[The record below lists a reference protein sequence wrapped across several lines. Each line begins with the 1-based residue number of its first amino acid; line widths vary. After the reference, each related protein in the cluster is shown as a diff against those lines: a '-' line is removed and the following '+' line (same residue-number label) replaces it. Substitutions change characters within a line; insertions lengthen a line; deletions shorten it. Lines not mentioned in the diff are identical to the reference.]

1 MSRVPRFS
9 PLSTAPVP
17 ERAILV
23 GVDLGRSE
31 WSCEESLAELAR
43 LAETDGAEVVHT
55 MYQRLDAPV
64 PRTFIGRGKV
74 EELCSLVRD
83 LRADVVIF
91 DDELTPSQQANL
103 ERAVGE
109 PVKIIDRTALILD
122 IFGVHARTHEG
133 RLQVQLAQLQYV
145 LPRLRGM
152 WSHLV
157 GEQTRGGIGSRF
169 GQGESQLE
177 VDRRLVRSRISTLRR
192 ELERLERRR
201 GVQSKARWDSG
212 VWRVALVGYTNA
224 GKSTLLN
231 LLTGA
236 DVYAKDELFATL
248 DPTTRSLV
256 LDEGR
261 KITLT
266 DTVGFIQKL
275 PTTLV
280 ESFKSTLAEVR
291 AADLVL
297 LIVDASDP
305 HRELEIDAV
314 RAVLED
320 IDASGVRSVVV
331 LNKCD
336 LLDQEGLREA
346 LAAHPDA
353 VAISART
360 GWGARGL
367 LYRIAREAAEGSV
380 TMSVL
385 VPYDK
390 GLLMKMVHERCQVM
404 RESYVQGGLMATVK
418 ADERMARTLAP
429 YEVLSDGELEGFAES
444 EKDGLVDDIDDQGVP
459 SDEVERGDA

>member
-1 MSRVPRFS
+1 MGRFK
-9 PLSTAPVP
+9 PHSTAPVP

-23 GVDLGRSE
+23 GVDLGNSE

-43 LAETDGAEVVHT
+43 LAETDGAEVVLT
-55 MYQRLDAPV
+55 MTQRLDAPV
-64 PRTFIGRGKV
+64 PKTFIGKGKV
-74 EELCSLVRD
+74 EELCSYVRS
-83 LRADVVIF
+83 LNADVVIF
-91 DDELTPSQQANL
+91 DDELSPSQQANL
-103 ERAVGE
+103 ERIVGE

-122 IFGVHARTHEG
+122 IFGVHAKTHEG

-177 VDRRLVRSRISTLRR
+177 VDRRLIRSRISTLRR

-212 VWRVALVGYTNA
+212 VYRVALVGYTNA

-231 LLTGA
+231 RLTGS
-236 DVYAKDELFATL
+236 DVYVRDELFATL
-248 DPTTRSLV
+248 DPTTRALD

-261 KITLT
+261 KITVT

-275 PTTLV
+275 PTMLV

-297 LIVDASDP
+297 LVVDASDP
-305 HRELEIDAV
+305 HRELQIDAV
-314 RAVLED
+314 RSVLAEIGAD
-320 IDASGVRSVVV
+320 SIRSVTV

-336 LLDQEGLREA
+336 ALSPEELRQS
-346 LAAHPDA
+346 LVAHPDA
-353 VAISART
+353 QAVSALEGT
-360 GWGARGL
+360 GMRGL
-367 LYRIAREAAEGSV
+367 LYRIAQEAAAGSV
-380 TMSVL
+380 TMTVL
-385 VPYDK
+385 VPYEK
-390 GLLMKMVHERCQVM
+390 GLLMKMVHERCQVI
-404 RESYVQGGLMATVK
+404 RESYVQGGLLATVK

-429 YEVLSDGELEGFAES
+429 YAASEDDAGDEGAHGQE
-444 EKDGLVDDIDDQGVP
+444 GRLVEDVDREGVAP
-459 SDEVERGDA
+459 DEG

>member
-1 MSRVPRFS
+1 MGRFRPR
-9 PLSTAPVP
+9 STAPVR

-43 LAETDGAEVVHT
+43 LAETDGAEVVLT
-55 MYQRLDAPV
+55 LSQRLDAPV
-64 PRTFIGRGKV
+64 PKTFIGKGKV
-74 EELCSLVRD
+74 EELCSYVRSLD
-83 LRADVVIF
+83 ADVVIF
-91 DDELTPSQQANL
+91 DDELSPSQQANL
-103 ERAVGE
+103 EKIVGE

-212 VWRVALVGYTNA
+212 VYRVALVGYTNA

-231 LLTGA
+231 CLTGA
-236 DVYAKDELFATL
+236 CVYAKDELFATL
-248 DPTTRSLV
+248 DPTTRALD

-261 KITLT
+261 KITVT

-275 PTTLV
+275 PTMLV

-297 LIVDASDP
+297 LVVDASDP
-305 HRELEIDAV
+305 HRELEI
-314 RAVLED
+314 RA
-320 IDASGVRSVVV
+320 VRSVLADIGAEGIRCVTV
-331 LNKCD
+331 LNKWD
-336 LLDQEGLREA
+336 LVGAEERHELMSS
-346 LAAHPDA
+346 HPDA
-353 VAISART
+353 VPVSALEGT
-360 GWGARGL
+360 GTRGL
-367 LYRIAREAAEGSV
+367 LYRVAREAAEGSV
-380 TMSVL
+380 AMSVL
-385 VPYDK
+385 VPYEK

-404 RESYVQGGLMATVK
+404 RETYVQGGLLATVR

-429 YEVLSDGELEGFAES
+429 YVVEDEAEA
-444 EKDGLVDDIDDQGVP
+444 EPKGAGGPL
-459 SDEVERGDA
+459 A